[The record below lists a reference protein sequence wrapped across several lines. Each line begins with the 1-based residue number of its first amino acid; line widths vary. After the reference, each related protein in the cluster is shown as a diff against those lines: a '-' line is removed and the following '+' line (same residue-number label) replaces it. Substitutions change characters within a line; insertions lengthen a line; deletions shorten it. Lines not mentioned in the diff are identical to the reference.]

1 MNCAQSQ
8 EAADALVGNVNA
20 GASENTRAINSIV
33 DVNLIF
39 NFMRFSSSPSVYL
52 DVWIML
58 NVPLD
63 SSISFLKGLFNIM
76 LMTLFSL

>member
-8 EAADALVGNVNA
+8 DAADAPVGNVIA
-20 GASENTRAINSIV
+20 GTSDNIRAINSIV

-39 NFMRFSSSPSVYL
+39 NFMRFSSSPSIDL